1 MNIKRIAFDVMGSDY
16 GPAAAVAATMDFIKK
31 YENYS
36 VVLVGDENI
45 INETLVSMDRISV
58 LHNPNVVSKTSSLR
72 YASSEDNSMNTAL
85 KLLKEGVVDACMS
98 PGESAKI
105 LTSSIF
111 ILKRLDGVSR
121 PAFMPIF
128 PTVIKNKKF
137 LMLDVGANLD
147 INADYLVQWAKLGQA
162 FSKAVL
168 KIKDPKV
175 SILNVGTE
183 ENKGFEAHGIANKK
197 LSKLK
202 EEGIM
207 NYVGF
212 VEGRDLLTGDVDVV
226 VTDGY
231 AGNICLKTMEGVII
245 NFQKLIKKNLTSNF
259 FRKICALFLKSAF
272 NDVKEHL
279 DYRNVGAAWVIGV
292 EGIVI
297 KCHGSSDRKSYN
309 GALEQVKLALDANA
323 LEEYKKVL

>member
-1 MNIKRIAFDVMGSDY
+1 
-16 GPAAAVAATMDFIKK
+16 
-31 YENYS
+31 
-36 VVLVGDENI
+36 
-45 INETLVSMDRISV
+45 
-58 LHNPNVVSKTSSLR
+58 
-72 YASSEDNSMNTAL
+72 EDNSMNTAL
-85 KLLKEGVVDACMS
+85 NLLKDNAVDACIS
-98 PGESAKI
+98 PGDSAR
-105 LTSSIF
+105 LMSSSIF
-111 ILKRLDGVSR
+111 ILKRLEGISR

-128 PTVIKNKKF
+128 PTVIKKKKF

-147 INADYLVQWAKLGQA
+147 INPEHLVQWAKLGQA

-168 KIKDPKV
+168 KIENPKV

-183 ENKGFEAHGIANKK
+183 ENKGFEAHGIANKQ
-197 LSKLK
+197 LL
-202 EEGIM
+202 ELRDEGIM

-212 VEGRDLLTGDVDVV
+212 VEGRDLLAGDVDVV

-245 NFQKLIKKNLTSNF
+245 NFQKLIKQNLTSNL

-297 KCHGSSDRKSYN
+297 KCHGSSDHKSYN

-323 LEEYKKVL
+323 LEEYKKAL

>member
-1 MNIKRIAFDVMGSDY
+1 MKRIAFDVMGSDH
-16 GPAAAVAATMDFIKK
+16 GPAAAIIATMEFIKK
-31 YENYS
+31 YNNYS

-45 INETLVSMDRISV
+45 INETLIPMDRISV
-58 LHNPNVVSKTSSLR
+58 VHNQNVVSKTSSLR
-72 YASSEDNSMNTAL
+72 HASSEDNSMNTAL
-85 KLLKEGVVDACMS
+85 KLLKEGLVDACMS
-98 PGESAKI
+98 PGDSARF

-128 PTVIKNKKF
+128 PTIIKNKKF

-147 INADYLVQWAKLGQA
+147 INAEYLVQWAKLGQA
-162 FSKAVL
+162 FSKSVL
-168 KIKDPKV
+168 KIEHPRV

-197 LSKLK
+197 LFELK
-202 EEGIM
+202 EEGLM
-207 NYVGF
+207 NYIGF
-212 VEGRDLLTGDVDVV
+212 VEGRDLLDGNVDVV

-231 AGNICLKTMEGVII
+231 AGNVCLKTMEGSII
-245 NFQKLIKKNLTSNF
+245 NFQKLIKENLTSNI
-259 FRKICALFLKSAF
+259 FRKICALFLKNAF
-272 NDVKEHL
+272 QDVKEHL

-297 KCHGSSDRKSYN
+297 KCHGSSDHKSYN

>member
-1 MNIKRIAFDVMGSDY
+1 MKRIAFDVMGSDH
-16 GPAAAVAATMDFIKK
+16 GPAAAITATMEFIKK
-31 YENYS
+31 YNNYS
-36 VVLVGDENI
+36 IVLVGDENI
-45 INETLVSMDRISV
+45 INETLIPTERISV
-58 LHNPNVVSKTSSLR
+58 VHNPNVVSKTSSLR
-72 YASSEDNSMNTAL
+72 NASSEDNSMNTAL
-85 KLLKEGVVDACMS
+85 KLLKEGMVDACMS
-98 PGESAKI
+98 PGESAK
-105 LTSSIF
+105 LLASSIF
-111 ILKRLDGVSR
+111 ILKRLEGVSR

-128 PTVIKNKKF
+128 PTVIRNKKF

-147 INADYLVQWAKLGQA
+147 INAEYLVQWAKLGQA
-162 FSKAVL
+162 FSKSVL
-168 KIKDPKV
+168 KIESPKV

-197 LSKLK
+197 LIELK
-202 EEGIM
+202 EEGLM

-212 VEGRDLLTGDVDVV
+212 VEGRDLLDGNVDVV

-231 AGNICLKTMEGVII
+231 AGNVCLKTMEGSIV
-245 NFQKLIKKNLTSNF
+245 NFQKLIKDNLTSNL
-259 FRKICALFLKSAF
+259 FRKICALLLKDAF
-272 NDVKEHL
+272 KDVKEHL

-297 KCHGSSDRKSYN
+297 KCHGSSDYKSYN